1 MRVVVQRV
9 KQAAVTIAGQQV
21 ASIGPGLLLFV
32 GLQEGDHETSVVKLA
47 QKIAKLRIFAD
58 AAGKTNLNIKAVIK
72 AVAGAVLSVS
82 QFTLL
87 AKTNHGNRPSF
98 TAAMRPETAEPLWQL
113 FNQTLMQAGIEVATG
128 HFGADMQVQLVND
141 GPFTLVLDA
150 D

>member
-58 AAGKTNLNIKAVIK
+58 AAGKTNLNIKAV
-72 AVAGAVLSVS
+72 AGAVLSVS

-87 AKTNHGNRPSF
+87 AKTNHGNRQSF

>member
-58 AAGKTNLNIKAVIK
+58 AAGKTNLNIK

>member
-58 AAGKTNLNIKAVIK
+58 AAGKTNLNIKAV
-72 AVAGAVLSVS
+72 AGAVLSVS

-98 TAAMRPETAEPLWQL
+98 TAAMRSETAEPLWQL

>member
-9 KQAAVTIAGQQV
+9 KQAAVTIAEHQV

-47 QKIAKLRIFAD
+47 QKVAKLRIFAD
-58 AAGKTNLNIKAVIK
+58 TAGKTNLNIK

-87 AKTNHGNRPSF
+87 ANTNHGNRPSF
-98 TAAMRPETAEPLWQL
+98 TEAMRPETAKPLWQL
-113 FNQTLMQAGIEVATG
+113 FNHTLMQAGIEVATG